1 MRIQGL
7 ATVLI
12 AAATLLLADARAD
25 VVIANPTVELN
36 ADQVRDLYL
45 GEMQFAGKLKL
56 VPLDNRERLHDFL
69 ERVLQSDERKYTAR
83 WTRKTFREGIAAP
96 AVKDSDAEV
105 AAFVRRTP
113 GAVGY
118 VREATPGVKVLQKY

>member
-1 MRIQGL
+1 MRFKAL
-7 ATVLI
+7 TTTLV

-25 VVIANPTVELN
+25 VVIANPTVELD

-69 ERVLQSDERKYTAR
+69 EKVLQTDERKYSAR

-96 AVKDSDAEV
+96 AIRDNDAEV
-105 AAFVRRTP
+105 IAFVRRTP
-113 GAVGY
+113 GAVGCIS
-118 VREATPGVKVLQKY
+118 T